1 MSDFYEP
8 DEAQALREV
17 LKEFEASVDSGSWEV
32 AIKQE
37 ARRRVNERRQAALR
51 VQYLAEVGKLQ
62 DAEARLQVR
71 AKYRQLG
78 LDI

>member
-51 VQYLAEVGKLQ
+51 VQYLAEVGKQ
-62 DAEARLQVR
+62 QSAEARLQVR

-78 LDI
+78 LEI